1 MALPPAWVCFLVQ
14 VTALSFLYL
23 GRKESWHG
31 SEGVKFLC
39 WAPARG
45 AFRSACS
52 GGIVGMMLLWAGA
65 RPLHL

>member
-39 WAPARG
+39 
-45 AFRSACS
+45 
-52 GGIVGMMLLWAGA
+52 
-65 RPLHL
+65 